1 MGKFTKTIIDEEEGI
16 VKQSTD
22 SLFSPKPYVK
32 YLDTFS
38 TRGYSLPAKTAASM
52 FSTPASSGGVIP
64 PPPDPLYVAVGY
76 VAEGYV

>member
-1 MGKFTKTIIDEEEGI
+1 MGKFTKTIINEEEGI

-38 TRGYSLPAKTAASM
+38 TRGYSLPARTAASM
-52 FSTPASSGGVIP
+52 FSTPINEGGATP
-64 PPPDPLYVAVGY
+64 LPQDPLYVAAGY
-76 VAEGYV
+76 VENGYV